1 MKRKRFTEEQ
11 IIRILGEAESGTSIL
26 ELCRKHGMSNTTL
39 YNWRRNYG
47 GMDIRDARPRERSLI
62 DGLHG
67 GLALALS
74 AIPNSQCRD
83 RSYRW

>member
-1 MKRKRFTEEQ
+1 MKRKLFTEEQ
-11 IIRILGEAESGTSIL
+11 IIRILNEAESGTGIL

-39 YNWRRNYG
+39 YNWRGNYG

-67 GLALALS
+67 GLALAWS
-74 AIPNSQCRD
+74 ATPNSQRRGRSD
-83 RSYRW
+83 RW